1 MAGPGEIDISST
13 DDEGYEIRGS
23 YRVAAGVIHVTLPD
37 GTSTET
43 QLGPN
48 DLAPSLAK
56 TLLQELYIKKRGVS

>member
-13 DDEGYEIRGS
+13 DEDGHEIRGT
-23 YRVAAGVIHVTLPD
+23 YRVAAGVIHVALPD

-48 DLAPSLAK
+48 DPSPTFAK
-56 TLLQELYIKKRGVS
+56 TLLQELSRKKRGVS

>member
-1 MAGPGEIDISST
+1 MAGPEEIDISST
-13 DDEGYEIRGS
+13 DDDGHEISGS
-23 YRVAAGVIHVTLPD
+23 YRGAAGVIHVTLPD

-48 DLAPSLAK
+48 HIAPSLAK